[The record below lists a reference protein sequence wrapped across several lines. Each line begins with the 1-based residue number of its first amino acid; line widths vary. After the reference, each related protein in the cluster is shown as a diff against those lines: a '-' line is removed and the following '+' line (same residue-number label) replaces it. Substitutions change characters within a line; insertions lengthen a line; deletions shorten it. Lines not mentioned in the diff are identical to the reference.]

1 MEIIYALLKQAL
13 GKHFSGLTEI
23 IISNITDAIS
33 ELKDI
38 DTRLTELRKINNSLS
53 RSELKDLASNSFDIA
68 GKYGKKA
75 TDYLLAVQEASRA
88 GYDNAAGIA
97 ELSLAAQSASEMT
110 SELANQYI
118 IAADN
123 AYKLGGSVEKLTE
136 ILDGSNNI
144 SNHNSVNMADL
155 AEGMS
160 VVGEQ
165 AASMGV
171 EVNETTAALGTMI
184 ETTQLSGSEIAAAF
198 ETILLNI
205 RQITDDD
212 ACIDTEG
219 LERYKKACEALNVSL
234 KETKNG
240 ITTLRAPM
248 DVIKELADAYANL
261 GSHDKR
267 KADLLDSVGGGINAD
282 ALNAIL
288 ENYDTYEKMLNEYA
302 QGAGSM
308 AAEAEKAA
316 NSWEGSLNRL
326 SNTWT
331 DTVENVADSDAVI
344 TMING
349 FNGLLSVINNIT
361 EAIGPL
367 GTIGLGAGL
376 FAGFNNIGKTYKHTV
391 SNHLFNC
398 FEYALHA

>member
-1 MEIIYALLKQAL
+1 MANIFTSLTKSIQDSIKEAVTELKEIDTLLNEL
-13 GKHFSGLTEI
+13 RTINSS
-23 IISNITDAIS
+23 ISKS
-33 ELKDI
+33 ELKTI
-38 DTRLTELRKINNSLS
+38 
-53 RSELKDLASNSFDIA
+53 AGNSFDIA
-68 GKYGKKA
+68 GRYGKKA

-110 SELANQYI
+110 AELANQYI

-144 SNHNSVNMADL
+144 SDRNSVNMSDL

-160 VVGEQ
+160 VVGER

-171 EVNETTAALGTMI
+171 EINETTAALGTMI
-184 ETTQLSGSEIAAAF
+184 ATTQLSGADMAEAF

-205 RQITDDD
+205 RQITDAEAGID
-212 ACIDTEG
+212 AEG
-219 LERYKKACEALNVSL
+219 LTGYRKACEALNVSL

-240 ITTLRAPM
+240 ITSLRDPM
-248 DVIKELADAYANL
+248 DVIRELADAYAKL
-261 GSHDKR
+261 GSNDKR
-267 KADLLDSVGGGINAD
+267 RTDLLDSVGGGINAD

-308 AAEAEKAA
+308 AAEAEKATD
-316 NSWEGSLNRL
+316 SWEGSLNRL

-344 TMING
+344 TIING
-349 FNGLLSVINNIT
+349 FNGLLSVINNVT
-361 EAIGPL
+361 DKLGSL

-398 FEYALHA
+398 FEYALHAGD